1 MSILYKAKLLI
12 NDGVITLVYAN
23 GTQEQ
28 CNKDKLRTFLLSF
41 KSQYYQ
47 IDSIAELNHLVNDV
61 VAIIDPS
68 GVLKVFDPLLFQVV
82 FDSSVRY
89 IPLTEYAKKHNKQR
103 SILCRYCRE
112 GRIPGAIQQ
121 EQRWLIPEDA
131 PYPNMEKRGPKP
143 L

>member
-1 MSILYKAKLLI
+1 MNTLYKAKLLI
-12 NDGVITLVYAN
+12 SDGVITVVYAN
-23 GTQEQ
+23 GTQERLS
-28 CNKDKLRTFLLSF
+28 KDQLRTFLLTF
-41 KSQYYQ
+41 KAQCDQ
-47 IDSIAELNHLVNDV
+47 LESISELKHLAKDV

-68 GVLKVFDPLLFQVV
+68 GVLKVYDSLLFHLVY
-82 FDSSVRY
+82 DSPVRY

-131 PYPNMEKRGPKP
+131 PYPNMERRGPKS